1 MKNQNEDV
9 EILEIDE
16 YTDEDYEKMYE
27 AVRRLKAH
35 DYETFEE
42 QEELVEWVHKLYWEE
57 FLELDGYGD
66 DDDEDWD
73 D

>member
-27 AVRRLKAH
+27 AVRRLEAH

-42 QEELVEWVHKLYWEE
+42 QEELAEWADKLYR
-57 FLELDGYGD
+57 ELCLCYDVD
-66 DDDEDWD
+66 DDDEEDLND
-73 D
+73 